1 MNLNDLNPMQRRAAE
16 TLVGPVLI
24 LAGAG
29 SGKTRTLTYR
39 VANLL
44 EHGVKAWHILALTFT
59 NKAAREMRER
69 IERLAG
75 ADAGEAWIGT
85 FHSICCRI
93 LRRDIEKLGYERSFT
108 IYDDDD
114 QQRVIKAVLK
124 ELDIDEKFLP
134 PKAVSA
140 DISDAKNR
148 LLSPDEWLQKR
159 GGDYRSQKT
168 HDVMT
173 RYEQRLRAANALDF
187 DDLLVK
193 TLQLFVEHPPVLEY
207 YQSRFQ
213 YVHVDEYQDTNY
225 AQYQL
230 VRLITRESRN
240 LCVVGDDDQSI
251 YGWRG
256 ADIRNILDFEKDFP
270 DATVIKLE
278 QNYRSTANILD
289 AANQIIAHNEGRKEK
304 ELWTEDG
311 EGEKITLYAA
321 ADERDEAA
329 WICQRIRQLQR
340 GGTPYGSIAILY
352 RMHALSRVLE
362 ETLMRAGIPYHVY
375 GGTRFYDRREV
386 RDVLAYLRLIQNP
399 ADDISLSRIIN
410 VPKRAI
416 GDSTVEQLTQYA
428 RQNDMS
434 LYAAVAAPPDTLA
447 SRARKSVNDFSSLI
461 VSLLLA
467 KETLPLSE
475 FVQKV
480 IDDSGLI
487 AQYQKE
493 ENEENQ
499 ARIENIREFMGAVTE
514 FEQKSEDKSLFA
526 FLENVALVTELD
538 NQDSAPSFVTMMTL
552 HSAKGLEY
560 DAVFMSGMEEG
571 IFPSAR
577 AMQEDNRVEEERRLC
592 YVGVTRARKL
602 LHLSYA
608 RRRMLFN
615 QMQFNAPSCFLQ
627 EIPKR
632 LIREEQSSAA
642 QSASYGYG
650 APAARGA
657 GWGSYGGSGMRRQGG
672 YQDNESRP
680 QYGYGDTMPQRRA
693 PAPKAPARPAQQPWN
708 IPGVQR
714 GFVPSPARSVQVQL
728 FKVGDKVQHPKFGK
742 GVIREV
748 TGSGDA
754 ARLHIVFPVFG
765 EKVLAQSIAPIV
777 KIEE

>member
-16 TLVGPVLI
+16 TLEGPVLI

-44 EHGVKAWHILALTFT
+44 EHGVEARHILALTFT

-69 IERLAG
+69 IELLAG
-75 ADAGEAWIGT
+75 ENAGDAWIGT

-93 LRRDIEKLGYERSFT
+93 LRRDIEKLGYDRNFT

-114 QQRVIKAVLK
+114 QQRVIKALLK

-134 PKAVSA
+134 PKEISIS
-140 DISDAKNR
+140 ISDGKNH
-148 LLSPDEWLQKR
+148 LFSPDEWLQKR
-159 GGDYRSQKT
+159 RADYRAQKI
-168 HDVMT
+168 HDVMVL
-173 RYEQRLRAANALDF
+173 YEQRLRASNALDF

-193 TLQLFVEHPPVLEY
+193 TLQLLSEHPPVLDY
-207 YQSRFQ
+207 YQSRFL

-230 VRLITRESRN
+230 VRLITQKSGN

-256 ADIRNILDFEKDFP
+256 ADIRNILDFEKDYP
-270 DATVIKLE
+270 DAVVIKLE

-304 ELWTEDG
+304 ELWTQDG
-311 EGEKITLYAA
+311 EGEKINLYMAS
-321 ADERDEAA
+321 DERDEAA
-329 WICQRIRQLQR
+329 WICQRIRRLQR
-340 GGTPYGSIAILY
+340 EGTPYGNIAILY

-375 GGTRFYDRREV
+375 GGTRFYDRKEV
-386 RDVLAYLRLIQNP
+386 RDVLAYLRVIQNLT
-399 ADDISLSRIIN
+399 DDVSLSRIIN

-416 GDSTVEQLTQYA
+416 GDGTVEQLTQYA
-428 RQNDMS
+428 HQNDIS
-434 LYAAVAAPPDTLA
+434 LYAAIVMPPA
-447 SRARKSVNDFSSLI
+447 SLSGRARKSVGDFSALI
-461 VSLLLA
+461 SSLLLA

-493 ENEENQ
+493 PNDENQ
-499 ARIENIREFMGAVTE
+499 SRIENIREFMGAVTE

-538 NQDSAPSFVTMMTL
+538 NQDSAPSFVTLMTL

-592 YVGVTRARKL
+592 YVGVTRARKQL
-602 LHLSYA
+602 FLSYA

-632 LIREEQSSAA
+632 LIREEQSSPA
-642 QSASYGYG
+642 QSTSY
-650 APAARGA
+650 GA
-657 GWGSYGGSGMRRQGG
+657 GWGSYGGSGMRKPAE
-672 YQDNESRP
+672 YQSKKP
-680 QYGYGDTMPQRRA
+680 AQYGYGDTVPRRT
-693 PAPKAPARPAQQPWN
+693 PAAKPAARGAAQNPWN

-714 GFVPSPARSVQVQL
+714 GFVSSPARNVQVQL
-728 FKVGDKVQHPKFGK
+728 FKMGDTVQHPKFGK
-742 GVIREV
+742 GVIREI
-748 TGSGDA
+748 TGSGDG
-754 ARLHIVFPVFG
+754 ARLHVVFPIFG
-765 EKVLAQSIAPIV
+765 EKVLSQSIAPIV

>member
-16 TLVGPVLI
+16 TLEGPVLI

-134 PKAVSA
+134 PKAVGA

-207 YQSRFQ
+207 YQGRFQ

-386 RDVLAYLRLIQNP
+386 RDVLAYLRVIQNP

-475 FVQKV
+475 LVQKV

>member
-1 MNLNDLNPMQRRAAE
+1 MSLNDLNPMQRRAAE
-16 TLVGPVLI
+16 TLEGPVLI

-230 VRLITRESRN
+230 VSLITRKSRN

-386 RDVLAYLRLIQNP
+386 RDVLAYLRVIQNP

-428 RQNDMS
+428 RQNNMS

>member
-16 TLVGPVLI
+16 TLEGPVLI

-134 PKAVSA
+134 PKAVST

-207 YQSRFQ
+207 YQGRFQ

>member
-16 TLVGPVLI
+16 TLEGPVLI

-714 GFVPSPARSVQVQL
+714 GFVASPARSVQVQL

-748 TGSGDA
+748 TGSGDV

>member
-16 TLVGPVLI
+16 TLEGPVLI

-134 PKAVSA
+134 PKVVSA

-207 YQSRFQ
+207 YQGRFQ

-592 YVGVTRARKL
+592 YVGVTRARRL

-680 QYGYGDTMPQRRA
+680 QYGYGDTVPQRRA

-714 GFVPSPARSVQVQL
+714 GFVASPARNVQVQL

>member
-16 TLVGPVLI
+16 TLEGPVLI

-75 ADAGEAWIGT
+75 ADASEAWIGT

-207 YQSRFQ
+207 YQGRFQ

-447 SRARKSVNDFSSLI
+447 SRARKNVNEFSSLI

-680 QYGYGDTMPQRRA
+680 QYGYGDTVPQRRA

>member
-16 TLVGPVLI
+16 TLEGPVLI

-134 PKAVSA
+134 PKAVST

-230 VRLITRESRN
+230 VSLITRKSRN

-447 SRARKSVNDFSSLI
+447 SRARKSENDFSSLI

-560 DAVFMSGMEEG
+560 DVVFMSGMEEG

-592 YVGVTRARKL
+592 YVGVTRARRL

-714 GFVPSPARSVQVQL
+714 GFTPSAASSVPQSAVSALFKPGDRVMHRKFGISCSPCLAKRCWRSPSPPL
-728 FKVGDKVQHPKFGK
+728 
-742 GVIREV
+742 
-748 TGSGDA
+748 
-754 ARLHIVFPVFG
+754 
-765 EKVLAQSIAPIV
+765 
-777 KIEE
+777 

>member
-16 TLVGPVLI
+16 TLEGPVLI

-487 AQYQKE
+487 DQP
-493 ENEENQ
+493 
-499 ARIENIREFMGAVTE
+499 RIENIREFMGAVTE

-728 FKVGDKVQHPKFGK
+728 FKVGDKVQDPKFGK

>member
-16 TLVGPVLI
+16 TLEGPVLI

-225 AQYQL
+225 TQYQL

-386 RDVLAYLRLIQNP
+386 RDVLAYLRVIQNP

-416 GDSTVEQLTQYA
+416 GDSTVKQLTQYA

-499 ARIENIREFMGAVTE
+499 ARIENMREFMGAVTE

>member
-16 TLVGPVLI
+16 TLEGPVLI

-148 LLSPDEWLQKR
+148 LLSPDEWLQRR

-207 YQSRFQ
+207 YQGRFQ

-386 RDVLAYLRLIQNP
+386 RDVLAYLRVIQNP

>member
-16 TLVGPVLI
+16 TLEGPVLI

-207 YQSRFQ
+207 YQGRFQ

-386 RDVLAYLRLIQNP
+386 RDVLAYLRVIQNP

-447 SRARKSVNDFSSLI
+447 SRARKNVNEFSSLI

-680 QYGYGDTMPQRRA
+680 QYGYGDTVPQRRA
-693 PAPKAPARPAQQPWN
+693 PAPRAPARPAQQPWN

-714 GFVPSPARSVQVQL
+714 GFVASPARNVQVQL

>member
-1 MNLNDLNPMQRRAAE
+1 MNLNDLNLMQRRAAE
-16 TLVGPVLI
+16 TLEGPVLI

-207 YQSRFQ
+207 YQGRFQ

-386 RDVLAYLRLIQNP
+386 RDVLAYLRVIQNP

-680 QYGYGDTMPQRRA
+680 QYGYGDTVPQRRA

>member
-16 TLVGPVLI
+16 TLEGPVLI

-207 YQSRFQ
+207 YQGRFQ

-230 VRLITRESRN
+230 VSLITRESRN

-680 QYGYGDTMPQRRA
+680 QYGYGDTVPQRRA
-693 PAPKAPARPAQQPWN
+693 SAPKAPARPAQQPWN

>member
-16 TLVGPVLI
+16 TLEGPVLI

-134 PKAVSA
+134 PKAVST

-207 YQSRFQ
+207 YQGRFQ

-386 RDVLAYLRLIQNP
+386 RDVLAYLRVIQNP

-592 YVGVTRARKL
+592 YVGVTRARRL

>member
-16 TLVGPVLI
+16 TLEGPVLI

-134 PKAVSA
+134 PKAVGA

-207 YQSRFQ
+207 YQGRFQ

-230 VRLITRESRN
+230 VSLITRKSRN

-321 ADERDEAA
+321 ADERDESA

-386 RDVLAYLRLIQNP
+386 RDVLAYLRVIQNP

-480 IDDSGLI
+480 IDD
-487 AQYQKE
+487 
-493 ENEENQ
+493 ENQ

-680 QYGYGDTMPQRRA
+680 QYGYGDTVSQRRA

-714 GFVPSPARSVQVQL
+714 GFVASPARSVQVQL

>member
-16 TLVGPVLI
+16 TLEGPVLI

-207 YQSRFQ
+207 YQGRFQ

-386 RDVLAYLRLIQNP
+386 RDVLAYLRVIQNP

-428 RQNDMS
+428 RQNDIS

-680 QYGYGDTMPQRRA
+680 QYGYGDAMPQRRA

>member
-16 TLVGPVLI
+16 TLEGPVLI

-44 EHGVKAWHILALTFT
+44 EHGVKVWHILALTFT

-207 YQSRFQ
+207 YQGRFQ

-340 GGTPYGSIAILY
+340 GDTPYGSIAILY

>member
-16 TLVGPVLI
+16 TLEGPVLI

-207 YQSRFQ
+207 YQGRFQ

-386 RDVLAYLRLIQNP
+386 RDVLAYLRVIQNP

-680 QYGYGDTMPQRRA
+680 QYGYGDTVPQRRA

>member
-16 TLVGPVLI
+16 TLEGPVLI

-134 PKAVSA
+134 PKAVGA

-207 YQSRFQ
+207 YQGRFQ

-386 RDVLAYLRLIQNP
+386 RDVLAYLRVIQNP

-560 DAVFMSGMEEG
+560 DAVFMSGMEKG

>member
-16 TLVGPVLI
+16 TLEGPVLI

-134 PKAVSA
+134 PKAVGA

-207 YQSRFQ
+207 YQGRFQ

-386 RDVLAYLRLIQNP
+386 RDVLAYLRVIQNP

-416 GDSTVEQLTQYA
+416 GDSTVEQLTQHA

>member
-16 TLVGPVLI
+16 TLEGPVLI

-134 PKAVSA
+134 PKAVST

-207 YQSRFQ
+207 YQGRFQ

-321 ADERDEAA
+321 ADERDESA

-386 RDVLAYLRLIQNP
+386 RDVLAYLRVIQNP

-680 QYGYGDTMPQRRA
+680 QYGYDDTMPQRRA